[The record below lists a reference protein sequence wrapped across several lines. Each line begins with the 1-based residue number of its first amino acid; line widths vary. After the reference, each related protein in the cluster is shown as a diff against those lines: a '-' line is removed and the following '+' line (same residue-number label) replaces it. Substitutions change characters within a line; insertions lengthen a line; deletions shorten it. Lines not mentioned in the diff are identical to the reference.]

1 MNKNPRKH
9 MKKTNS
15 VVILSVAI
23 ICIVGASVF
32 VYSAIN
38 YNEVTLD
45 KTAHTSK
52 QVFENKKMKLTTPEI
67 DPQYCEELK
76 EKNSTIGKW
85 ESDQERNDVRQT
97 LANCQREKDSL
108 KELDEI
114 IFEGCEQFKEEYDGK
129 IFQKTHDEKGIELI
143 KHTLND
149 CKLRK

>member
-1 MNKNPRKH
+1 

-15 VVILSVAI
+15 VAVLVIAI
-23 ICIVGASVF
+23 IGATGTSVVF
-32 VYSAIN
+32 YSAIN
-38 YNEVTLD
+38 YDEIKLD
-45 KTAHTSK
+45 KATNISE
-52 QVFENKKMKLTTPEI
+52 QVFENKKTELMTPEI

-108 KELDEI
+108 EELDKI
-114 IFEGCEQFKEEYDGK
+114 TFEGCEQFKEEYDGK
-129 IFQKTHDEKGIELI
+129 IFQKTHNEKGIELI
-143 KHTLND
+143 KYALND